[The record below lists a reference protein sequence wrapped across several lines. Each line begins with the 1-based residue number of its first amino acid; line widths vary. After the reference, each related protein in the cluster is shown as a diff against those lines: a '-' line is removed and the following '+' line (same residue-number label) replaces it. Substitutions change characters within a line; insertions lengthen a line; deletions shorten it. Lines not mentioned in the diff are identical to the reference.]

1 VDTGKRGGPGQLF
14 GLTEIAVCA
23 ALLPLQYS
31 VTNKFLISVKL
42 ERCPYED
49 IEAALNRG

>member
-1 VDTGKRGGPGQLF
+1 MKTAKEMREF
-14 GLTEIAVCA
+14 A
-23 ALLPLQYS
+23 AQYS